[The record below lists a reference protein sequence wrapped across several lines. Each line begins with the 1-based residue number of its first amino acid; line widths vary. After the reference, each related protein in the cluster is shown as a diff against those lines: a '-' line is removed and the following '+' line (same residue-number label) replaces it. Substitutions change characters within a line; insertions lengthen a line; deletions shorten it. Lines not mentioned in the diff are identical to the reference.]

1 MPKIEI
7 DYSNTVFYKIFC
19 KDANVSDLYVGH
31 TTNFVQR
38 KHAHKQGCKNPKSS
52 NYNCKLYNAI
62 RLHGGWDNWIMEI
75 IAFHNCNDHYEAR
88 IKEQEYFLS
97 CKATLNSIE
106 PMPKPKPKPTKNV
119 FDTSELNY
127 MQTLTDEL
135 PHPDTNF
142 SCQVCHYYT
151 NKNSSYQKHLITAKH
166 HKKQNTL
173 EKLQLVANE
182 HLMCVN
188 CNRKYTSRVG
198 LWKHKKQCASIPQII
213 ECPNIK
219 QPSDENQIKILT
231 DTVIDLIKQN
241 NEFKELMI
249 KQNNMILELV
259 KSDLLK

>member
-88 IKEQEYFLS
+88 IKEQEYFVS

-119 FDTSELNY
+119 FDTSELSAQQYYCTKCNY
-127 MQTLTDEL
+127 GCSSKTD
-135 PHPDTNF
+135 
-142 SCQVCHYYT
+142 Y
-151 NKNSSYQKHLITAKH
+151 NKHCNTAKH
-166 HKKQNTL
+166 ATDADTYTKPTKTYTCACGTTYKHRQSLHTHKQKCVPQETTVNTPTIPHIDIPFVLDILKQNQEL
-173 EKLQLVANE
+173 
-182 HLMCVN
+182 
-188 CNRKYTSRVG
+188 
-198 LWKHKKQCASIPQII
+198 
-213 ECPNIK
+213 
-219 QPSDENQIKILT
+219 
-231 DTVIDLIKQN
+231 
-241 NEFKELMI
+241 KELVI
-249 KQNNMILELV
+249 QQSKQLAYYQQNQLRA
-259 KSDLLK
+259 

>member
-75 IAFHNCNDHYEAR
+75 IAFNNCNDHYEAR
-88 IKEQEYFLS
+88 IKEQEYFVS

-119 FDTSELNY
+119 FDTSELSAQQIKLCCVACNY
-127 MQTLTDEL
+127 HTCRESQYNRHIETSKHITRTQISKNNSKQAITEYTCECGKQYSHASSLWN
-135 PHPDTNF
+135 HKQK
-142 SCQVCHYYT
+142 CT
-151 NKNSSYQKHLITAKH
+151 NKNQCNTEISITKP
-166 HKKQNTL
+166 L
-173 EKLQLVANE
+173 YNE
-182 HLMCVN
+182 
-188 CNRKYTSRVG
+188 S
-198 LWKHKKQCASIPQII
+198 
-213 ECPNIK
+213 
-219 QPSDENQIKILT
+219 
-231 DTVIDLIKQN
+231 TVMELLKQN
-241 NEFKELMI
+241 NEFKSL
-249 KQNNMILELV
+249 ILEQHQQIIEQNKQIIELI
-259 KSDLLK
+259 KSNNK